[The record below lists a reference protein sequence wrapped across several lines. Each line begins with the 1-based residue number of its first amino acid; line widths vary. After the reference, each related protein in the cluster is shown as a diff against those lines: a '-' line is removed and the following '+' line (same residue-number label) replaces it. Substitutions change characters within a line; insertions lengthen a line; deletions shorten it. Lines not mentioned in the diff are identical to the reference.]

1 MNDRKLK
8 QFDDLTIQDDFV
20 FFKIMQNEKL
30 STKIT
35 QTILGEKIGTIT
47 KLTTQKIIKNSY
59 GSKVVRLDVLVKDDE
74 SRLYSIEMQMMN
86 EDCIIF
92 RLRYYQ
98 GSIDVSLL
106 ESEQGYNELPNVIII
121 FLCRKDPLGYNIPVY
136 ILKNYCLQTNSVVE
150 NGTTHI
156 IINY

>member
-35 QTILGEKIGTIT
+35 QTIFGEKIGTIT
-47 KLTTQKIIKNSY
+47 KLTTQKTIKNSY

-86 EDCIIF
+86 EDCIVF

-98 GSIDVSLL
+98 SSIDVSLL

>member
-30 STKIT
+30 STKII

-59 GSKVVRLDVLVKDDE
+59 GSKVVHLDVLVKDDE

-86 EDCIIF
+86 EDCIVF